1 MKEKAINADN
11 YNRPLKPGETTWIQ
25 ELGLLEAD
33 KARLTSGRWLNC
45 SDQYCPE
52 VVEEEVSQSG
62 WAPGHS
68 GQGDSWKA
76 SSGRLCTDSECGE
89 VPLADR
95 KQQVLSSR

>member
-1 MKEKAINADN
+1 MDPRAWPTGGRQGQTYFRQVA
-11 YNRPLKPGETTWIQ
+11 
-25 ELGLLEAD
+25 ELL
-33 KARLTSGRWLNC
+33 
-45 SDQYCPE
+45 SDECCIA
-52 VVEEEVSQSG
+52 VEEEVSQSG

-76 SSGRLCTDSECGE
+76 SSGRVCTDSECGE